1 MRTRIIKNSD
11 HLCHF
16 FQFQNHF
23 CRLVGNYECL
33 ITFLPLHSLF
43 RFHHREEMIEFLAK
57 INKLFHARL
66 RLNDA
71 SLTYYI
77 GGEV

>member
-1 MRTRIIKNSD
+1 
-11 HLCHF
+11 
-16 FQFQNHF
+16 
-23 CRLVGNYECL
+23 
-33 ITFLPLHSLF
+33 
-43 RFHHREEMIEFLAK
+43 MIEFLAK

-77 GGEV
+77 GGRYKGRDESVEYV